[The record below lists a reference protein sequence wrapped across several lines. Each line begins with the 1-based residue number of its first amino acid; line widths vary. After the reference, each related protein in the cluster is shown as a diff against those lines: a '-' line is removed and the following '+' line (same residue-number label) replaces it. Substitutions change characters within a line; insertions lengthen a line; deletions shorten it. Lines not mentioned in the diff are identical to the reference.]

1 MVLRPRFDTRQACSS
16 ASAISAVGYRFM
28 NLRVATLHPLAPVR
42 VASACLLGALPV
54 RAWCGDKVPMDRVSD
69 DGLKPAATFV
79 T

>member
-1 MVLRPRFDTRQACSS
+1 MISRPRFDIWQARPT
-16 ASAISAVGYRFM
+16 ALAISAVGYRFKS
-28 NLRVATLHPLAPVR
+28 LRVATLHPLAPVR

-69 DGLKPAATFV
+69 DGLKPAAAFV

>member
-1 MVLRPRFDTRQACSS
+1 MVSRPRFDTRQACSS
-16 ASAISAVGYRFM
+16 ASAISAMGH
-28 NLRVATLHPLAPVR
+28 RVMSLQVEKLDPLAPVR

-69 DGLKPAATFV
+69 DGLKPAAAFV